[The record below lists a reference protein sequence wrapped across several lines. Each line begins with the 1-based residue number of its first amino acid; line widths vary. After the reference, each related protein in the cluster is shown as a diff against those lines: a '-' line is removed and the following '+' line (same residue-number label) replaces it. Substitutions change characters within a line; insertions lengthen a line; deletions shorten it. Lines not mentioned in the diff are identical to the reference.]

1 MKKFLS
7 IFTLALSVVQTQ
19 TAFACTDFAVSSKDG
34 GIVIGRSMEWGA
46 DLGSR
51 INYYPA
57 NQKRSSTAPNNK
69 TGKEWTSKYA
79 YFGIDVNK
87 QDLVIDGLNDQ
98 GLSMGMLWYPPAVY
112 QTLSDKDAPNAVSVF
127 DLGFYILGNFKTV
140 AEVEHDLQT
149 TKIWGEPDPK
159 WPLKPAVHLALH
171 DASGKNLV
179 VEFVDGQILCHD
191 NPNSVLTNTPDFPW
205 HITNLSNYISLTPDT
220 PTPLHV
226 RGSVLSPNG
235 QGGGF
240 VGIPGDWTP
249 PSRFV
254 RTSCMLTYA
263 DQSNTSKDSIILAQ
277 HILNA
282 VDIPKG
288 DIRDKSTGYNDY
300 SQWSVIKDLKNKK
313 LYYRSY
319 DNLSLRSLDLNDH
332 KTGKNPEPVAMNE

>member
-1 MKKFLS
+1 MKKPLAALL
-7 IFTLALSVVQTQ
+7 LALSVVQMQ
-19 TAFACTDFAVSSKDG
+19 SAFACTDFAIASKDG
-34 GIVIGRSMEWGA
+34 GIVVGRSMEWGD

-57 NQKRSSTAPNNK
+57 GQKRASTAPQDK
-69 TGKEWTSKYA
+69 TGKQWTSKYA
-79 YFGIDVNK
+79 YFGIDAYK

-112 QTLSDKDAPNAVSVF
+112 QTISEKDGANAVSIF

-140 AEVEHDLQT
+140 AEVEHDLQS
-149 TKIWGEPDPK
+149 TKVWGAANPK
-159 WPLKPAVHLALH
+159 WPLNPSVHLALH
-171 DASGKNLV
+171 DATGKNLV
-179 VEFVDGQILCHD
+179 VEFLDGQIICHD

-226 RGSVLSPNG
+226 KGAIISPNG

-254 RTSCMLTYA
+254 RTSCMLAYA
-263 DQSNTSKDSIILAQ
+263 DPAKTTNDGLIQAQ
-277 HILNA
+277 HMLNA

-288 DIRDKSTGYNDY
+288 DVRDKSTGYSDY
-300 SQWSVIKDLKNKK
+300 TQWALVKDLKNKK

-319 DNLSLRSLDLNDH
+319 ENLSLRSLDL
-332 KTGKNPEPVAMNE
+332 KECASAQKMEPVSIK

>member
-1 MKKFLS
+1 MKKRLFAFL
-7 IFTLALSVVQTQ
+7 LALSVVQVQ
-19 TAFACTDFAVSSKDG
+19 SAFACTDFAIASKDG
-34 GIVIGRSMEWGA
+34 GIVVGRSMEWGD

-57 NQKRSSTAPNNK
+57 GQKRASTAPGDK

-79 YFGIDVNK
+79 YFGIDAYK

-112 QTLSDKDAPNAVSVF
+112 QTISEKEAANAVSVF

-140 AEVEHDLQT
+140 AEVEHELQS
-149 TKIWGEPDPK
+149 TKIWGAANPK
-159 WPLKPAVHLALH
+159 WPLNPSVHLALH
-171 DASGKNLV
+171 DATGKNLV
-179 VEFVDGQILCHD
+179 VEFLDGQIFCHD

-226 RGSVLSPNG
+226 RGAVISPNG

-240 VGIPGDWTP
+240 VCIPGDWTP

-263 DQSNTSKDSIILAQ
+263 DPAKTSEDALIQAQ
-277 HILNA
+277 NILNA

-288 DIRDKSTGYNDY
+288 DIRDKSTGYSDY
-300 SQWSVIKDLKNKK
+300 SQWALVKDLKNKK

-319 DNLSLRSLDLNDH
+319 ENLSLRSLGLNECASQ
-332 KTGKNPEPVAMNE
+332 KKMEPVAIK

>member
-1 MKKFLS
+1 MKKPLAALL
-7 IFTLALSVVQTQ
+7 LALSVVQVQ
-19 TAFACTDFAVSSKDG
+19 SVFACTDFAIASRDG
-34 GIVIGRSMEWGA
+34 GIVVGRSMEWGD

-57 NQKRSSTAPNNK
+57 GQKRASTAPQDK
-69 TGKEWTSKYA
+69 TGKQWTSKYA
-79 YFGIDVNK
+79 YFGIDAYK

-98 GLSMGMLWYPPAVY
+98 GLSMGMLWYPPAIY
-112 QTLSDKDAPNAVSVF
+112 QTISEKDAANAVSVF

-140 AEVEHDLQT
+140 AEVEHDLQS
-149 TKIWGEPDPK
+149 TKIWGAANPK
-159 WPLKPAVHLALH
+159 WPLNPSVHLALH
-171 DASGKNLV
+171 DATGKNLV
-179 VEFVDGQILCHD
+179 VEFLDGQIICHD

-226 RGSVLSPNG
+226 KGAVISPNG

-254 RTSCMLTYA
+254 RTSCMLAYA
-263 DQSNTSKDSIILAQ
+263 DPAKTTNDGLIQAQ
-277 HILNA
+277 HMLNA

-288 DIRDKSTGYNDY
+288 DVRDKSTGYSDY
-300 SQWSVIKDLKNKK
+300 TQWALVKDLKNKK

-319 DNLSLRSLDLNDH
+319 ENLSLRSLDL
-332 KTGKNPEPVAMNE
+332 KECTSVQKMEPVSIK

>member
-1 MKKFLS
+1 MKKMIYSLV
-7 IFTLALSVVQTQ
+7 LALYAVQAQST
-19 TAFACTDFAVSSKDG
+19 FACTDFAISSKDG
-34 GIVIGRSMEWGA
+34 GIVTGRSMEWG
-46 DLGSR
+46 DNLGSQ
-51 INYYPA
+51 INYFPA
-57 NQKRSSTAPNNK
+57 AQKRVSKAPGDK
-69 TGKEWTSKYA
+69 PGKEWTSKYA
-79 YFGIDVNK
+79 YYGINAHK
-87 QDLVIDGLNDQ
+87 QDLVLDGLNDQ
-98 GLSMGMLWYPPAVY
+98 GLSMGMLWFPTAVY
-112 QTLSDKDAPNAVSVF
+112 QTVSEKEASNAVSIF

-149 TKIWGEPDPK
+149 TKVWGAVDPK
-159 WPLKPAVHLALH
+159 WPLNPTVHLALH
-171 DASGKNLV
+171 DATGKNLV
-179 VEFVDGQILCHD
+179 VEFIDGQIVCHD

-205 HITNLSNYISLTPDT
+205 HITNLANYISLSPDT

-226 RGSVLSPNG
+226 KGAVIAPSG

-263 DQSNTSKDSIILAQ
+263 DPANTTKEGIILAQ

-319 DNLSLRSLDLNDH
+319 DNLSLRCLDLNAQN
-332 KTGKNPEPVAMNE
+332 TGKSLEPVAMN

>member
-1 MKKFLS
+1 MKKLLS
-7 IFTLALSVVQTQ
+7 SLLLTLLLVQAQ
-19 TAFACTDFAVSSKDG
+19 AAFSCTDFAINCKDG
-34 GIVIGRSMEWGA
+34 GIITGRSMEWGD
-46 DLGSR
+46 DLGSQ
-51 INYYPA
+51 IKYYPA
-57 NQKRSSTAPNNK
+57 GQKRTSIATKDKP
-69 TGKEWTSKYA
+69 GKEWTSKFGYYGINA
-79 YFGIDVNK
+79 YK

-112 QTLSDKDAPNAVSVF
+112 QTVSEKDSANAVSVF

-140 AEVEHDLQT
+140 DEVEHDLQT
-149 TKIWGEPDPK
+149 TKVWGAANPK
-159 WPLKPAVHLALH
+159 WPLNPNMHLALH

-179 VEFVDGQILCHD
+179 IEFIDGQILCHD
-191 NPNSVLTNTPDFPW
+191 NPNSVLTNTPDFAW

-226 RGSVLSPNG
+226 KGAVIAPNG

-254 RTSCMLTYA
+254 RTSCMLAYA
-263 DQSNTSKDSIILAQ
+263 DPSATASDALILAQ

-288 DIRDKSTGYNDY
+288 DIKDKSTGFNDY
-300 SQWSVIKDLKNKK
+300 SQWAVIKDLKNKK

-319 DNLSLRSLDLNDH
+319 ENLSLRCLDLKDGAAS
-332 KTGKNPEPVAMNE
+332 KTQEPVAIK